1 MYLHLGQDYIV
12 NTRDII
18 GIFDLENCSV
28 GKRTREFLTHAEKE
42 GAVVSLSDEIPK
54 SFVITDFPYETIFLS
69 PISAKTL
76 QRRAARAKMLN
87 KKGRF

>member
-18 GIFDLENCSV
+18 GIFDLDSCSV
-28 GKRTREFLTHAEKE
+28 AKRTRDFLSHAEKE
-42 GAVVSLSDEIPK
+42 GAVVPLSDELPK
-54 SFVITDFPYETIFLS
+54 SFVVTDFPYETVFLS

-76 QRRAARAKMLN
+76 QRRARRAKLLN

>member
-18 GIFDLENCSV
+18 GIFDLDACSV
-28 GKRTREFLTHAEKE
+28 SSRTREFLNRAEKE
-42 GAVVSLSDEIPK
+42 GAVVSLSDDVPK
-54 SFVITDFPYETIFLS
+54 SFVLTDFPMDTVFLS

-76 QRRAARAKMLN
+76 QRRAIRVRHLN

>member
-28 GKRTREFLTHAEKE
+28 DKRTREYLAHAEKE
-42 GAVVSLSDEIPK
+42 GAVVTLSDEIPK
-54 SFVITDFPYETIFLS
+54 SFVITDFPWETVFLS

-76 QRRAARAKMLN
+76 QRRAQKARMLN
-87 KKGRF
+87 KKGKF

>member
-54 SFVITDFPYETIFLS
+54 SFVITDFPYETVFLS

-76 QRRAARAKMLN
+76 QRRAAQAKMLN